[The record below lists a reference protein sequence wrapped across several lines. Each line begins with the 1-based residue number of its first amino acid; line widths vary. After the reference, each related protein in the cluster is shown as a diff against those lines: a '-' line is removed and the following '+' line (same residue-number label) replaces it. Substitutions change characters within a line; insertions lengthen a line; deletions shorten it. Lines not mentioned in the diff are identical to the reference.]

1 MALVMAISLCA
12 CGGGVT
18 PEEQLTSY
26 IEKNGT
32 QNGEVYES
40 VYAAG
45 GELIKTDSPMGD
57 MGNNLAAVTTEEICV
72 LSIED
77 GNLYIEVIDKE
88 STNNGITMDRGVKL
102 NILEGTAD
110 YHNSLIYNGMDMG
123 GTMEVQVPISGY
135 TADAMPT
142 IVNSKFA
149 SGSNVTDDMK
159 NAMQG
164 YVNLTMDCFVSF
176 VEDEL
181 GLTGAD
187 FGSVWMPILG
197 WAIVAIFAAVLTILI
212 IRKNRQLK
220 DEYALNAKSK
230 QTAGV

>member
-1 MALVMAISLCA
+1 MMKKILVIVMVLVMVASLCA
-12 CGGGVT
+12 CGGGGT

-32 QNGEVYES
+32 QSGEVYEYI
-40 VYAAG
+40 YAAG
-45 GELIKTDSPMGD
+45 GELIKENSPMGN
-57 MGNNLAAVTTEEICV
+57 MGNNSAAMTTEEICI
-72 LSIED
+72 LSIEE

-88 STNNGITMDRGVKL
+88 SSNNGITMDRGVKL

-123 GTMEVQVPISGY
+123 GTMEVQVPVSGY

-142 IVNSKFA
+142 IVSSKFA
-149 SGSNVTDDMK
+149 SGSNVTDTMK

-181 GLTGAD
+181 GLTVAD
-187 FGSVWMPILG
+187 FGYEKYVP
-197 WAIVAIFAAVLTILI
+197 
-212 IRKNRQLK
+212 
-220 DEYALNAKSK
+220 AK
-230 QTAGV
+230 